1 VENKLNKITNLSEK
15 KPTQAIIYMLL
26 SAVIT
31 LAGVIVWQNNKLGNK
46 DEEKEIAVNK
56 QRAADVEEINFW
68 KAQYKDIKKEKDDCN
83 NLVVTRADQE
93 AIRDKQRLDYL
104 EESFQKSI
112 LTRKRQAVSIKKLAE
127 DIPTVKSPVIN
138 QTNEN

>member
-1 VENKLNKITNLSEK
+1 MENKLNKITNLSEK